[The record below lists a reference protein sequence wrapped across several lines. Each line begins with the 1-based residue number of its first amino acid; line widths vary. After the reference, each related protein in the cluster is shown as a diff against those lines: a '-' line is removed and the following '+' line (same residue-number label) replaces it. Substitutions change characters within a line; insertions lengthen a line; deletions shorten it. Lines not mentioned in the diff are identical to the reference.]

1 MTAPAD
7 NAARA
12 RLVGMT
18 EPADGS
24 RAPGAPAWTPSG
36 RPPAASGWLDVPARP
51 VRAAPGEAPAR
62 PDFERSEDPEDGL
75 RPADDASDVAAR
87 WRQGALA
94 RVGELY
100 ADAHGAPLD
109 HIARDRPRRRWA
121 VSLRLAVIAS
131 VALGLLGGGVVVRA
145 LSASGGAEFA
155 AELPE
160 PAASGRS
167 GAQDAGTDPGSR
179 SDTAVA
185 GAESSPPG
193 GVPGSAAEA
202 GAGAAPEGE
211 AGASSVVVHVV
222 GEVLAPGLVALPAG
236 ARVADALTAAGGATS
251 AADLAAVN
259 LARHLVD
266 GEQVLVPLPGQA
278 VPAAAPGAAQGGV
291 GAQGPAS
298 ALVDVN
304 TADSAALD
312 ALPGIGPVLAER
324 IVTWRQEHGR
334 FTSVDE
340 LGEVSGIGPTLL
352 GRLRALVRV

>member
-12 RLVGMT
+12 RLVGMA
-18 EPADGS
+18 EPTGGS

-36 RPPAASGWLDVPARP
+36 RPPAAPAGHDGPAGRDGPARP
-51 VRAAPGEAPAR
+51 VRAAPDEAPEQ
-62 PDFERSEDPEDGL
+62 PDAERSEDPEDDVL
-75 RPADDASDVAAR
+75 RLADDASDVAER
-87 WRQGALA
+87 WRHGALA

-100 ADAHGAPLD
+100 ADAHGTPLD
-109 HIARDRPRRRWA
+109 HVARDRPRRRWA

-131 VALGLLGGGVVVRA
+131 VALALLGGGVAVRA

-160 PAASGRS
+160 PAAPERG

-179 SDTAVA
+179 SATGGVV
-185 GAESSPPG
+185 AESSPPG
-193 GVPGSAAEA
+193 GVA
-202 GAGAAPEGE
+202 GGGAAGE
-211 AGASSVVVHVV
+211 ADASSVVVHVV
-222 GEVLAPGLVALPAG
+222 GEVHAPGLVALPGG

-266 GEQVLVPLPGQA
+266 GEQVLVPLPGQV
-278 VPAAAPGAAQGGV
+278 VPATVDAAQGGV
-291 GAQGPAS
+291 SGPGPAG

-324 IVTWRQEHGR
+324 IVTWRQENGR

>member
-18 EPADGS
+18 EPTDGS
-24 RAPGAPAWTPSG
+24 REPGAPAWTPRG
-36 RPPAASGWLDVPARP
+36 RPLAAEAALDAPARP
-51 VRAAPGEAPAR
+51 VRAAQGEAPAW
-62 PDFERSEDPEDGL
+62 PGAERSEDPEDGSWL
-75 RPADDASDVAAR
+75 LEDASDVAAR

-100 ADAHGAPLD
+100 ADAHGTPLD
-109 HIARDRPRRRWA
+109 HVARDRPRRRWA
-121 VSLRLAVIAS
+121 VSLRLAVTAS
-131 VALGLLGGGVVVRA
+131 VALALLGGGVAVRA

-160 PAASGRS
+160 AAAPGRS
-167 GAQDAGTDPGSR
+167 GAQDAGADSGAR
-179 SDTAVA
+179 SSTAVA
-185 GAESSPPG
+185 GDDSPSPG
-193 GVPGSAAEA
+193 GVPGGGAAA
-202 GAGAAPEGE
+202 RTGAAPEEG
-211 AGASSVVVHVV
+211 GSSVVVHVV
-222 GEVLAPGLVALPAG
+222 GEVLAPGLVELPAG

-266 GEQVLVPLPGQA
+266 GEQVLVPLPGQE
-278 VPAAAPGAAQGGV
+278 VPAPLGAAQGG
-291 GAQGPAS
+291 GGGPGPAS

-324 IVTWRQEHGR
+324 IVTWRQENGR